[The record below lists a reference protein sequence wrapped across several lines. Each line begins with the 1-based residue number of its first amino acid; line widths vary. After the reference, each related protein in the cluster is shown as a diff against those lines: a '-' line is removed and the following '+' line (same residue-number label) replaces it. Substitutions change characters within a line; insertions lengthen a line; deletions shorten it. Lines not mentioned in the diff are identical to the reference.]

1 MDAIPT
7 IRFICLVFFAVRI
20 YSYPY
25 PVSRLFAT
33 LFFLFQLEG
42 IEININILRRAP
54 SRRVT
59 ALARARKFR
68 RFLATCTATCPRSP
82 SGTAFYPLYVP
93 SIITLLLCSST
104 PSAVLYGMVR
114 SFFPVSPI
122 TTFIV
127 LQVSEL
133 ASVDRS
139 KMCPS
144 SFIQNGTGVSPSI

>member
-93 SIITLLLCSST
+93 YYNSFIMQLYTIGCALRDGPILLPCLPHYDLHCSS
-104 PSAVLYGMVR
+104 S
-114 SFFPVSPI
+114 
-122 TTFIV
+122 
-127 LQVSEL
+127 Q
-133 ASVDRS
+133 
-139 KMCPS
+139 
-144 SFIQNGTGVSPSI
+144 